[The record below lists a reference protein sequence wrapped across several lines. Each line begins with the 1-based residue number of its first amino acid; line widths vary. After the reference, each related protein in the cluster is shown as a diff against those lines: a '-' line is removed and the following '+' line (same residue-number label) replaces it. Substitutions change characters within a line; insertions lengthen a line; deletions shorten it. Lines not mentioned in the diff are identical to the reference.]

1 MKKNVYIVVGM
12 TCSGKTTTMEN
23 LENEHDYKKMIT
35 STTREPRE
43 GEIDGVNYF
52 FLTKES
58 FEEKIKNNM
67 FVEYVKQKGDKYYG
81 LGLNSLDNIKNSI
94 PYVILE
100 PMGAKNAKDF
110 FDNNENFNPIVIFL
124 NVSQN
129 IALERLSKRGSEEE
143 RNNRTLDLQNEELN
157 WINYMKYDH
166 IIDSNKS
173 VSEVSKNVHDVI
185 VKEESKNNPQK
196 KFKIS

>member
-81 LGLNSLDNIKNSI
+81 LGLNSLDNIISKWSEYN
-94 PYVILE
+94 PY
-100 PMGAKNAKDF
+100 
-110 FDNNENFNPIVIFL
+110 FDEGGIV
-124 NVSQN
+124 
-129 IALERLSKRGSEEE
+129 
-143 RNNRTLDLQNEELN
+143 
-157 WINYMKYDH
+157 
-166 IIDSNKS
+166 
-173 VSEVSKNVHDVI
+173 
-185 VKEESKNNPQK
+185 
-196 KFKIS
+196 